1 MDLRVLGVY
10 GVQQLELELIVV
22 VRLRAVRLG
31 VRAEGQHAV
40 VRQVHLG
47 ILGVRALQREEQ
59 PIFALRPVRE
69 RDPGGVAG
77 DGGHRLDE
85 QAARKHVA
93 LAEFLDGRVS
103 HLRTRDESDDETT
116 RPRRSGRPGK
126 RLRRNVAPGCIERES
141 QMGVYV
147 AKSGLKSGGWAP
159 ELRRWER
166 ARACV
171 RVCVRVCGYSYVV
184 RGYVSRSEGFDASIR
199 DGTRRE
205 RRAKNSATSH
215 PTRSPSS

>member
-1 MDLRVLGVY
+1 MTSPEERAREKNRNTETEKKGEETSRRSAHLLGFRDDHRGAPGADVDLRVLGVY
-10 GVQQLELELIVV
+10 GVQQLELELVVV

-47 ILGVRALQREEQ
+47 ILRVRALQREEQ

-103 HLRTRDESDDETT
+103 
-116 RPRRSGRPGK
+116 
-126 RLRRNVAPGCIERES
+126 
-141 QMGVYV
+141 
-147 AKSGLKSGGWAP
+147 
-159 ELRRWER
+159 
-166 ARACV
+166 
-171 RVCVRVCGYSYVV
+171 
-184 RGYVSRSEGFDASIR
+184 
-199 DGTRRE
+199 RRE
-205 RRAKNSATSH
+205 
-215 PTRSPSS
+215 

>member
-1 MDLRVLGVY
+1 MDLRVLGIY
-10 GVQQLELELIVV
+10 GVQQFELELIVV

-93 LAEFLDGRVS
+93 LAEFLAAASRTSGRATRVMMRRRDRDGRDVRENGS
-103 HLRTRDESDDETT
+103 AEMS
-116 RPRRSGRPGK
+116 RR
-126 RLRRNVAPGCIERES
+126 V
-141 QMGVYV
+141 
-147 AKSGLKSGGWAP
+147 
-159 ELRRWER
+159 
-166 ARACV
+166 
-171 RVCVRVCGYSYVV
+171 
-184 RGYVSRSEGFDASIR
+184 VSRENLKWGFMWQNR
-199 DGTRRE
+199 V
-205 RRAKNSATSH
+205 
-215 PTRSPSS
+215 

>member
-10 GVQQLELELIVV
+10 GVQQLELELVVV

-103 HLRTRDESDDETT
+103 
-116 RPRRSGRPGK
+116 
-126 RLRRNVAPGCIERES
+126 
-141 QMGVYV
+141 
-147 AKSGLKSGGWAP
+147 
-159 ELRRWER
+159 
-166 ARACV
+166 
-171 RVCVRVCGYSYVV
+171 
-184 RGYVSRSEGFDASIR
+184 
-199 DGTRRE
+199 RRE
-205 RRAKNSATSH
+205 
-215 PTRSPSS
+215 